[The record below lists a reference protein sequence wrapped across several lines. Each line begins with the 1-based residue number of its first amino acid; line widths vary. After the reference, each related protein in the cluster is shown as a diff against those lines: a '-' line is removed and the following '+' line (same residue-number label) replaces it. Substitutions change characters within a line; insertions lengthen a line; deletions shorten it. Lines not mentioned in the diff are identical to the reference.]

1 MTSCIGVG
9 RQVDDD
15 VGMAHRLQ
23 PLGDLGRD
31 FLYGIRL
38 LRRSPGYSLVVITV
52 LAVGI
57 AANLIAFGL
66 FKAIALAP
74 LAGVRDSGSLLFL
87 GSRTP
92 AGQAVPLSY
101 PDYRDVRARAFPDLA
116 GSAVQLLILGHRG
129 ESRVA
134 SAEFVTGNYFGVLG
148 VRAEAGR
155 TIAPGDADRAG
166 QPPIVV
172 ISHGLWQRAFGGD
185 PAVIGATIR
194 VNNQPLTIVGVAD
207 RQFHGSIVGLGTDLF
222 VPVTMYDA
230 LTGAQA
236 LDARDDHWVQA
247 FMRPAADRLQLGA
260 RAAQAGKVLAAE
272 HPIDTLHERAVIVPL
287 WQWPY
292 GAQGYMLP
300 AVGLMGAVAVLLL
313 VVVSANVCGLV
324 LVRGLSRRG
333 ETAARLTLGAT
344 RGRIMRQLTIESLV
358 LAAPAAAIGFILPGL
373 LESFLSAAT
382 ANVQLPLFFNTTPDH
397 LVIGFTVALAIASA
411 LIYGIVPAV
420 RLSRV
425 SLSTVLKGELSS
437 SGVPGGRLRTVLA
450 VAQIAGA
457 LVLLVGTALI
467 LRTLDAAQHANA
479 GFDPRGVTF
488 ASFDARAG
496 GYGEAR
502 GRLMYQQLLRAI
514 RSDPGVDAAGLSAF
528 LPLTFVDWSSW
539 NVSVDGYV
547 PRRDES
553 LAFAVNIVSPGY
565 FQAMSIPLVAGRDF
579 EARDAGAPDV
589 PFVVNETFAR
599 RFWGTPAAAI
609 GRSIVA
615 GSRHGAIVG
624 VVRDI
629 KYARLDEPPR
639 PYLYAP
645 DTHFYS
651 ASMTLQVHGNGG
663 TAPMIARIRE
673 HARAID
679 PALDVLQSGAMADVL
694 RSAASL
700 YETLARMLTLIGALA
715 VGVSALGVYGLL
727 AYTVRLRSREIGVR
741 TALGAPRGAIIAMFL
756 RRGAVLIGIG
766 TSIGVLIA
774 IAVSRLMSSILLDV
788 AATDVP
794 SFIAATAVVTI
805 AAVMASVVPAW
816 RAARLDPVSVLRLQ
830 Q

>member
-1 MTSCIGVG
+1 MT
-9 RQVDDD
+9 R
-15 VGMAHRLQ
+15 RLQ

-31 FLYGIRL
+31 CLYGVRL
-38 LRRSPGYSLVVITV
+38 LRRSPGYSLVVIAV

-66 FKAIALAP
+66 FKAVGLAP
-74 LAGVRDSGSLLFL
+74 LAGVSDSGSLLFV

-101 PDYRDVRARAFPDLA
+101 PDYVDVRARAFPDLA
-116 GSAVQLLILGHRG
+116 GSAVQLLILAHGG
-129 ESRVA
+129 ESRLA
-134 SAEFVTGNYFGVLG
+134 PAEFVTGNYFEELR
-148 VRAEAGR
+148 VRAQAGR
-155 TIAPGDADRAG
+155 TIASRDASRAG
-166 QPPIVV
+166 QQAVV
-172 ISHGLWQRAFGGD
+172 VLSDGLWRRAFGGD
-185 PAVIGATIR
+185 PAVLGSTIR
-194 VNNQPLTIVGVAD
+194 VNHQPLTVIGIAD

-230 LTGAQA
+230 LTGATA

-247 FMRPAADRLQLGA
+247 FMRPAADRPQLEA
-260 RAAQAGKVLAAE
+260 RAAQVGTTLAAE
-272 HPIDTLHERAVIVPL
+272 HPIDTLRERAVIVPL

-300 AVGLMGAVAVLLL
+300 AVGLMGAAALLL
-313 VVVSANVCGLV
+313 LAVVSANVSGLV
-324 LVRGLSRRG
+324 LVRSLARRG

-358 LAAPAAAIGFILPGL
+358 LAAPAAAIGFVLPGL
-373 LESFLSAAT
+373 LESFLGAAA
-382 ANVQLPLFFNTTPDH
+382 ANVALPLFFNTGPDR
-397 LVIGFTVALAIASA
+397 LVIAVTVALAIGSA

-425 SLSTVLKGELSS
+425 NLATVLKHELSS
-437 SGVPGGRLRTVLA
+437 SGAPASRLRTVL
-450 VAQIAGA
+450 VVLQIAGA

-467 LRTLDAAQHANA
+467 LRTLDAAQHANT
-479 GFDPRGVTF
+479 GFDPRQVTW
-488 ASFDARAG
+488 ASFHARAG
-496 GYGEAR
+496 GYDEAR
-502 GRLMYQQLLRAI
+502 GRVMYEQLLQAI

-539 NVSVDGYV
+539 NVTVDGYA

-553 LAFAVNIVSPGY
+553 LGFAVNIVSRGY
-565 FQAMSIPLVAGRDF
+565 FRAMGIPLAAGRDF
-579 EARDAGAPDV
+579 DDRDAQNRET

-599 RFWGTPAAAI
+599 RFWGSPAAAI
-609 GRSIVA
+609 GRVITA
-615 GSRHGAIVG
+615 GGRRGAIVG
-624 VVRDI
+624 VARDI

-645 DTHFYS
+645 ATHFYS
-651 ASMTLQVHGNGG
+651 ASMTVQVRSAGG
-663 TAPMIARIRE
+663 ATATIARISE

-679 PALDVLQSGAMADVL
+679 PAMVVLQSGAMGDTL

-727 AYTVRLRSREIGVR
+727 AYTVRQRSREIGVR
-741 TALGAPRGAIIAMFL
+741 TALGAPRGAIVGVFL
-756 RRGAVLIGIG
+756 RRGATLIVMG
-766 TSIGVLIA
+766 TSLGVLIA
-774 IAVSRLMSSILLDV
+774 FAVSRLMARLLLGV
-788 AATDVP
+788 VATDMT
-794 SFIAATAVVTI
+794 SFALATAVVTV
-805 AAVMASVVPAW
+805 AAVMASVIPAW
-816 RAARLDPVSVLRLQ
+816 RAATLDPVAVLRHE
-830 Q
+830 